1 MLLHECVFF
10 VRNVSNI
17 LPRKNVHQI
26 ILIKKPKA
34 FSAQGVN
41 GL

>member
-17 LPRKNVHQI
+17 LSRKTVHQI
-26 ILIKKPKA
+26 ILIKKPEA
-34 FSAQGVN
+34 ISTQGVN